1 MIKKSFLSNIN
12 DCGII
17 EVWFSS
23 ISYSLVT
30 SMFIYLYLNS
40 YSSAI
45 VFAIISYVFTGIK
58 VIHGTREPYEKL
70 KQTHVRENTSK
81 FISGIYYIFFLY
93 VRIQIMFAP
102 IQVILWAHKT
112 GYLPE

>member
-1 MIKKSFLSNIN
+1 MDNKSILSNIN

-17 EVWFSS
+17 EIWFSS

-30 SMFIYLYLNS
+30 SVFIYLYLNN
-40 YSSAI
+40 YNSAI

-70 KQTHVRENTSK
+70 KKTHVRQNPSK
-81 FISGIYYIFFLY
+81 SFSGLYYIFFLY
-93 VRIQIMFAP
+93 VLVYII
-102 IQVILWAHKT
+102 
-112 GYLPE
+112 